1 MISGGFF
8 EAFAV
13 DCGCSVGL
21 DSFFSEQL
29 LQQSRQYTNTID
41 WFHFPE

>member
-13 DCGCSVGL
+13 DCGCSVGR
-21 DSFFSEQL
+21 DGFFVEQL
-29 LQQSRQYTNTID
+29 LQ
-41 WFHFPE
+41 